1 MQKLNMLATGENLSD
16 IKAAAKNL
24 AAQGVTT
31 KAAALAE
38 AAAKHGV
45 ASWTELKSRGWSL
58 DEDGDIGAAAA
69 CEMPGSN
76 VKIQAYSALI
86 DLDDDYIDLDETW
99 SVNVSLS
106 TRYTPYLY
114 VSFVSAYE
122 GSNFDLSPEQ
132 KAAFEKAI
140 ETGSK
145 ADAIVAQAA
154 LIEDVMRW
162 FEKYWLEATTADI
175 CNLQRLELGIK
186 DEDLFWCRPD
196 IGDDGKGEQ
205 SLKVYDAGDGEML
218 VCIEG
223 SNLIEE
229 EEDPYGYITY
239 KEYNDVP
246 DTPDDY
252 AKMEEAFLVA
262 AGIQV
267 PFAGSRSHMDQPW

>member
-16 IKAAAKNL
+16 IKAAAKKL

-38 AAAKHGV
+38 AAKHG
-45 ASWTELKSRGWSL
+45 AATWAELKSRGWSL
-58 DEDGDIGAAAA
+58 DEDGDISAAAA
-69 CEMPGSN
+69 CKMPGDN
-76 VKIQAYSALI
+76 VKIQAYSSLI
-86 DLDDDYIDLDETW
+86 DLDEYIDLDETW

-114 VSFVSAYE
+114 VSFDFADE
-122 GSNFDLSPEQ
+122 GSNFDLSADQ
-132 KAAFEKAI
+132 KEAFEKAI

-154 LIEDVMRW
+154 LIEDVLGW
-162 FEKYWLEATTADI
+162 FEKYWIETTTADI

-196 IGDDGKGEQ
+196 IGNGEQ
-205 SLKVYDAGDGEML
+205 CIKVYDAGDGEML
-218 VCIEG
+218 VCLEG

-252 AKMEEAFLVA
+252 ALMEEAFLIA
-262 AGIQV
+262 ADIQV
-267 PFAGSRSHMDQPW
+267 PFAGSRSHMH

>member
-16 IKAAAKNL
+16 IKAAAKKA

-38 AAAKHGV
+38 AAAKHGA

-69 CEMPGSN
+69 CEVPGSN

-86 DLDDDYIDLDETW
+86 DLDDEYIDLDETW

-114 VSFVSAYE
+114 VSFVPAYE

-154 LIEDVMRW
+154 LIEDLMWW
-162 FEKYWLEATTADI
+162 FEKYWLDATTKDI

-186 DEDLFWCRPD
+186 DEDLFWRRPD
-196 IGDDGKGEQ
+196 IDEDEQ
-205 SLKVYDAGDGEML
+205 CIAVYDAGDGEML

-229 EEDPYGYITY
+229 EEAPYGYITY

-262 AGIQV
+262 AGIQA

>member
-16 IKAAAKNL
+16 IKAAAKKA

-38 AAAKHGV
+38 AAAKHGA

-69 CEMPGSN
+69 CEVPGSN

-86 DLDDDYIDLDETW
+86 DLDDEYIDLDETW

-106 TRYTPYLY
+106 TRYTPHLY

-122 GSNFDLSPEQ
+122 GTNFDLSPEQ

-154 LIEDVMRW
+154 LIEDVMGW
-162 FEKYWLEATTADI
+162 FDKDWVEMTTKDI

-186 DEDLFWCRPD
+186 DEDLFWRRPD
-196 IGDDGKGEQ
+196 IGGYGNGEQ
-205 SLKVYDAGDGEML
+205 CLKVYDAGDGEML

-229 EEDPYGYITY
+229 EKAPYGYITY
-239 KEYNDVP
+239 KEYDDVEH
-246 DTPDDY
+246 TPDDY
-252 AKMEEAFLVA
+252 AKMEKAFLAA
-262 AGIQV
+262 AGIQA